1 LDFVLGD
8 VARLVYAANSY
19 SKPLVLYLG
28 KLEMGSTKAR
38 RAGDRR
44 DGVAD
49 SGLNNSMMV
58 EESQES
64 SAGGDGTGKAPSY
77 TGSND

>member
-1 LDFVLGD
+1 VLGD
-8 VARLVYAANSY
+8 VAKLVYAANSY

-49 SGLNNSMMV
+49 SGFEQLDDGGRKPGVLSRRRWNR
-58 EESQES
+58 ES
-64 SAGGDGTGKAPSY
+64 TFFKLY
-77 TGSND
+77 WI